1 MCSRSRRAL
10 IAILTAR
17 LCAIALST
25 LALAGCE
32 PHAAQS
38 EKPRPPRSQGCG
50 RAAANAGV
58 FIRQELRIADHT
70 RSYHLRLP
78 SDYEP
83 ERAYP
88 MIFRFHGHGGNGLS
102 GGLEI
107 ERSAGAS
114 AIIVAADGLH
124 EGWSEAN
131 EDNDLA
137 LFDALHEA
145 LSARYCVDLRRVY
158 AYGFSMGGGFVNLLS
173 CLRADKLRA
182 SAAIAAVARKQRRC
196 GGPLAAWL
204 MHDRDDTT
212 VPLRE
217 GLRARERMRARNQ
230 CGAQATQLTN
240 GCLRY
245 EGCHPGAPVVWCETR
260 GLGHS
265 IDGDNAPERVWDF
278 FRGLP

>member
-1 MCSRSRRAL
+1 MCPRSQRAL
-10 IAILTAR
+10 IAR
-17 LCAIALST
+17 LSAIVVLALSF
-25 LALAGCE
+25 AGCE
-32 PHAAQS
+32 QRAQKT
-38 EKPRPPRSQGCG
+38 EKPRAPRSQGCG
-50 RAAANAGV
+50 RAAQGAGV
-58 FIRQELRIADHT
+58 FVSQELRIAQQA

-78 SDYEP
+78 SDYDP
-83 ERAYP
+83 MRAYP
-88 MIFRFHGHGGNGLS
+88 LIFRFHGHGGTGLS
-102 GGLEI
+102 GGLDI

-124 EGWSEAN
+124 EGWSEAS
-131 EDNDLA
+131 EANDLA
-137 LFDALHEA
+137 LFDALYGA

-182 SAAIAAVARKQRRC
+182 SAAIAAVERKKRRC
-196 GGPLAAWL
+196 PGVLAAWL
-204 MHDRDDTT
+204 MHDREDPT

-217 GLRARERMRARNQ
+217 GQRTREHMRARNH
-230 CGAQATQLTN
+230 CGAQATRLTN

-245 EGCHPGAPVVWCETR
+245 EGCAPEAPVIWCETR